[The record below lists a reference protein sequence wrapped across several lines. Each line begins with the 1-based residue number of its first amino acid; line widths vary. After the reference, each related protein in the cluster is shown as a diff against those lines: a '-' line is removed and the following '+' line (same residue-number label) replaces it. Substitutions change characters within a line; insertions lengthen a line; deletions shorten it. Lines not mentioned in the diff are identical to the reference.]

1 VKTRVVFVNS
11 GILGMQTFSKYIR
24 EAMAVDPHLD
34 ARHVNLSEHMTVG
47 ERAFRRLFCARL
59 WPDGLFGVKNLDLA
73 RLRAEYH
80 AGWQAARRIAELRRT
95 VDIDVL
101 HFHRQATA
109 YASVPLMRRI
119 PSIVSIDTTQD
130 IVIDAATSRLEQ
142 RTYAFN
148 ARRDGQIFR
157 AAAAIVATSD
167 WAAGCL
173 RRRYPD
179 CTTPVHVMPAP
190 VRLHFFDERWIDERL
205 ARAAP
210 GRLPRVLFVGG
221 DFARKGG
228 HDLLRTWREAGLD
241 RHATLD
247 LVTDSPDVPR
257 DVPGV
262 RIIRGVSSY
271 SDEWAHL
278 WREADVFVLPTLDEA
293 FGQVFQEAAAAGLP
307 RIGTNINAIPEMI
320 VDGES
325 GLLVPRGDRTRLAA
339 ALRTLVDSAT
349 LRRDFG
355 RAARAGIVGRAS
367 PQGYRAELISLIQ
380 SVAHPRREA
389 A

>member
-1 VKTRVVFVNS
+1 MS
-11 GILGMQTFSKYIR
+11 
-24 EAMAVDPHLD
+24 
-34 ARHVNLSEHMTVG
+34 
-47 ERAFRRLFCARL
+47 
-59 WPDGLFGVKNLDLA
+59 
-73 RLRAEYH
+73 
-80 AGWQAARRIAELRRT
+80 
-95 VDIDVL
+95 
-101 HFHRQATA
+101 
-109 YASVPLMRRI
+109 AS
-119 PSIVSIDTTQD
+119 
-130 IVIDAATSRLEQ
+130 
-142 RTYAFN
+142 
-148 ARRDGQIFR
+148 
-157 AAAAIVATSD
+157 
-167 WAAGCL
+167 
-173 RRRYPD
+173 
-179 CTTPVHVMPAP
+179 
-190 VRLHFFDERWIDERL
+190 

-210 GRLPRVLFVGG
+210 GRLPHVLFVGG

-228 HDLLRTWREAGLD
+228 HDLLRTWREAGLH

-247 LVTDSPDVPR
+247 LVTNWPDVPG

-307 RIGTNINAIPEMI
+307 RIGTSINAIPEMI

-355 RAARAGIVGRAS
+355 RAARAGIVRRAS
-367 PQGYRAELISLIQ
+367 PRDYRAELSALIQ
-380 SVAHPRREA
+380 AVARPRRGA